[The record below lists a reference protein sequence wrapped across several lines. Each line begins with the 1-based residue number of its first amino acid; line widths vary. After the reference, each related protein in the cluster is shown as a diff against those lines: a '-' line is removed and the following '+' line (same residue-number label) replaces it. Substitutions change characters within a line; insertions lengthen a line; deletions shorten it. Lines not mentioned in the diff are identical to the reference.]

1 MIILCILTLLTALA
15 CGLAFLSL
23 RATGHALTR
32 QALLSEQIAEL
43 LYETQFQSRVTRKAL
58 VSELQKV
65 EGYKQPDPTPL
76 ERAWADLQA
85 GREPDI
91 DFAKIGRKPC

>member
-15 CGLAFLSL
+15 CGLTLS
-23 RATGHALTR
+23 ATGHALTR
-32 QALLSEQIAEL
+32 LALLSEQIAEL

-85 GREPDI
+85 GKEPTI
-91 DFAKIGRKPC
+91 DFGQIGRKP